1 MLYKIIK
8 QKRNGKNYYYRKYR
22 LGDQVIT
29 EYLGKADELEDLVE
43 GDQFWG
49 STIREQKKRKG
60 QAQQVERYLDH
71 RLDYVNEEVT
81 TLANCHFLIAGY
93 HTKKGQWRKIRE

>member
-1 MLYKIIK
+1 MLYKTYK
-8 QKRNGKNYYYRKYR
+8 QKRNGKEYYYRKYR

-29 EYLGKADELEDLVE
+29 EYLGKVDELEDLVE
-43 GDQFWG
+43 EDQFWG
-49 STIREQKKRKG
+49 STIREQKKYKR
-60 QAQQVERYLDH
+60 QAQKVEKYLDR

-81 TLANCHFLIAGY
+81 TLANCLLLIAGY